1 MKLVKAI
8 STLLVITLCLV
19 EAEQR
24 ELRLLGLLPM
34 SGNGSTTG
42 RSCLPAVQ
50 MAVNDIN
57 VREDILA
64 DYHLTYKWTDSKC
77 NFGTP
82 VNRMFEAFC
91 NDPPYVILLGDGCS
105 VGSEATAQVS
115 HLWNLTQF
123 SYSSPSP
130 ILSDRNRFPY
140 FFRIGTP
147 DQKMNLA
154 RIALMREFDWKKVA
168 TIHQALE
175 FFSVAFK
182 VGLYGPKIVWVFAGW
197 YSTNFWRE
205 NLDEVDC
212 TKEEMEEAGEG
223 AFFTGPVFKNPIE
236 ERGVADLTAKEF
248 EERYYSHPTY
258 NALYKD
264 TDIVAHQCYD
274 HIWIAAL
281 ALNCSDARLKQI
293 EYPKTLDM
301 FTYQDSDINDII
313 FDCMSKT
320 NITGVSGRIVLSTE
334 VDPDRILKIE
344 RIQGGKRHFV
354 GMYRQDMDPSYFDWI
369 EGAILWKDGIIPRDS
384 TLILEKEK
392 DIPPYLLA
400 VMSSF
405 SGLGIFLSVV
415 YMMKNGV
422 EVRPFVRVC
431 ESKYSQYFEW
441 ALYITQG
448 ALLTFGAFLA
458 WETRKVKIEVLN
470 DTHEI
475 GLCIYNVVILS
486 AVGLIMTLLM
496 EDKDA
501 LVYVI
506 TSGCIQIG
514 TTFIEI
520 VIFVPKVANGFMM

>member
-1 MKLVKAI
+1 MSI
-8 STLLVITLCLV
+8 LLVTMMCLV

-50 MAVNDIN
+50 MAINDIN
-57 VREDILA
+57 AREDILV
-64 DYHLTYKWTDSKC
+64 DYHLTYKWTDSKVLYGTVRNGTEDSHTVYDLWGKVVKC

-82 VNRMFEAFC
+82 VKRMFEAFC
-91 NDPPYVILLGDGCS
+91 NDPPYVMLLGDGCS
-105 VGSEATAQVS
+105 FGSEATAQVS

-175 FFSVAFK
+175 FFSVVIDDFVQQIQHTDITILSQEIFINDPQNRIHNLKAFK

-212 TKEEMEEAGEG
+212 TREEMEEAGEG
-223 AFFTGPVFKNPIE
+223 AFFTGPIFKNPIE
-236 ERGVADLTAKEF
+236 EKGVADLTAKEF

-258 NALYKD
+258 NPIYKD

-313 FDCMSKT
+313 FDCMSRT

-334 VDPDRILKIE
+334 VDPNRILKIE
-344 RIQGGKRHFV
+344 RIQD
-354 GMYRQDMDPSYFDWI
+354 Y
-369 EGAILWKDGIIPRDS
+369 
-384 TLILEKEK
+384 
-392 DIPPYLLA
+392 
-400 VMSSF
+400 
-405 SGLGIFLSVV
+405 
-415 YMMKNGV
+415 
-422 EVRPFVRVC
+422 
-431 ESKYSQYFEW
+431 
-441 ALYITQG
+441 
-448 ALLTFGAFLA
+448 
-458 WETRKVKIEVLN
+458 
-470 DTHEI
+470 
-475 GLCIYNVVILS
+475 
-486 AVGLIMTLLM
+486 
-496 EDKDA
+496 
-501 LVYVI
+501 
-506 TSGCIQIG
+506 
-514 TTFIEI
+514 
-520 VIFVPKVANGFMM
+520 